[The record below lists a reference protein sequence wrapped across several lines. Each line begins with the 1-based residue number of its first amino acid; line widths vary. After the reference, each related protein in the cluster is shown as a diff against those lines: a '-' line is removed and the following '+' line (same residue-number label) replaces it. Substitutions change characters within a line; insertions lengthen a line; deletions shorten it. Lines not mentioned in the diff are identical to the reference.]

1 MKFKELFDD
10 DNFFYKYL
18 ELRKDK
24 NNYNDLIEQPIIFSL
39 LGNIS
44 GKSILDIGCGYGS
57 TTYKLSEQGGNRIL
71 GIDSS
76 ERMIMKAKLENKK
89 ENIEYKVLN
98 AIDLDLISEKFD
110 VVLSCL
116 AIHYIENIDKLFKNV
131 NNLLN
136 ENGEFIFSMEH
147 PIFTASVD
155 NTSRKWLYNRRG
167 EVSGFILDNYSKE
180 GVRKSNWLN
189 KDLIKYHYKTSTII
203 NKLIENGFSIDKIE
217 EPSPTRKMVKALSKA
232 EHEIHRP
239 VFLII
244 KCHKN

>member
-1 MKFKELFDD
+1 MRFKEFFDD
-10 DNFFYKYL
+10 DRFFYKYL

-39 LGNIS
+39 LGDIS
-44 GKSILDIGCGYGS
+44 NKSILDIGCGYGT
-57 TTYKLSEQGGNRIL
+57 TTYKLSELGGDRIL

-76 ERMIMKAKLENKK
+76 EKMIMKAKLDNYKN
-89 ENIEYKVLN
+89 NIEYRVLN
-98 AIDLDLISEKFD
+98 AVDLDLITETFD
-110 VVLSCL
+110 IVVSCL
-116 AIHYIENIDKLFKNV
+116 VIHYIENIDKLFNNI

-203 NKLIENGFSIDKIE
+203 NKLVENGFVIDKIE
-217 EPSPTRKMVKALSKA
+217 EPSPSRKMVKALSKA

-244 KCHKN
+244 KCHKI

>member
-39 LGNIS
+39 LGNIR

>member
-1 MKFKELFDD
+1 MKLKELFDD

-76 ERMIMKAKLENKK
+76 EKMIMKAKLENKK

-116 AIHYIENIDKLFKNV
+116 AIHYIENIDKLFKNI

>member
-1 MKFKELFDD
+1 MRFKELFDD
-10 DNFFYKYL
+10 DRFFYKYL

-39 LGNIS
+39 LGDIS
-44 GKSILDIGCGYGS
+44 NKSILDIGCGYGT
-57 TTYKLSEQGGNRIL
+57 TTYKLSELGGDRIL

-76 ERMIMKAKLENKK
+76 EKMIMKAKLDNYKN
-89 ENIEYKVLN
+89 NIEYRVLN
-98 AIDLDLISEKFD
+98 AVDLDLITETFD
-110 VVLSCL
+110 VVVSCL
-116 AIHYIENIDKLFKNV
+116 VIHYIENIDKLFNNI

-203 NKLIENGFSIDKIE
+203 NKLVENGFTIDKIE
-217 EPSPTRKMVKALSKA
+217 EPSPSRKMVKALSKA

-244 KCHKN
+244 KCHKI

>member
-1 MKFKELFDD
+1 MGIKEIFDD
-10 DNFFYKYL
+10 ERFFNKYL
-18 ELRKDK
+18 ELRDDK

-39 LGNIS
+39 LGDIR

-57 TTYKLSEQGGNRIL
+57 TTLRLSEYGASKVI
-71 GIDSS
+71 GIDASNK
-76 ERMIMKAKLENKK
+76 MIMKANIENKLEN
-89 ENIEYKVLN
+89 IDYKVLN
-98 AIDLDLISEKFD
+98 AVDLNLLTDKFD
-110 VVLSCL
+110 IVVSCL
-116 AIHYIENIDKLFKNV
+116 AIHYIENIDKLFKDIYNI
-131 NNLLN
+131 LSD
-136 ENGEFIFSMEH
+136 NGTFVFSMEH
-147 PIFTASVD
+147 PIFTASID

-203 NKLIENGFSIDKIE
+203 NKLVENGFVIDKLE